1 LAHPYARFNA
11 RDRDARARRGMT
23 AHDDDNPQVY
33 RMGEGPYALNDDDTA
48 KDPVAFREA
57 LAKDVGKLKDI
68 EKDEALAKA
77 LLGEDTGAMQ
87 EALKKLMTMVRG
99 WWFCVRVFGLCLLR
113 RQ

>member
-99 WWFCVRVFGLCLLR
+99 WWFCVRAFGLCLLR

>member
-99 WWFCVRVFGLCLLR
+99 W
-113 RQ
+113 